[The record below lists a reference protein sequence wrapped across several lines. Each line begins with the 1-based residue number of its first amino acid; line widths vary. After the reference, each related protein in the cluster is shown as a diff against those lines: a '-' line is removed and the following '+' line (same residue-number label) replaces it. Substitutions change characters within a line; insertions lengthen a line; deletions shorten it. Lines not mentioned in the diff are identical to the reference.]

1 MNGEEGFA
9 GLANPYRRGVP
20 WLKANFHGHA
30 HDDDSACEL
39 VGAYLELGYRVIGVE
54 PWYLPAVRKKFDG
67 ADVLLVPA
75 PEDGAWPHLLAIA
88 PEKPTPANSDESAD
102 LQTRVDTIRQS
113 GALAVVCHPAWS
125 GIGVRE
131 LSGVT
136 GYVGIETYNE
146 AVQRI
151 NGKGRSIETWDLL
164 LAQGKRVWGFATDD
178 AHSTGDL
185 AGRRDVGQG
194 WISIQADSPDEEAA
208 LESVREGRFYSSMGP
223 AFHSIELR
231 EHHLTIQTSPCVE
244 VHFVS
249 AGGSGRSTYTPR
261 DAPQTEFALDLSYA
275 GWLKT
280 YLRIEIIDTQ
290 SRTAW
295 SNPLFVAG

>member
-1 MNGEEGFA
+1 MATTDSLTLVNQ
-9 GLANPYRRGVP
+9 YRSEMP
-20 WLKANFHGHA
+20 WFRANFHGHA
-30 HDDDSACEL
+30 HDDESACDL
-39 VGAYLELGYRVIGVE
+39 VGAYVELGYAVVGVE
-54 PWYLPAVRKKFDG
+54 PRYLPATRQVCAG
-67 ADVLLVPA
+67 GEVLLVPA
-75 PEDGAWPHLLAIA
+75 PEDGGRPHLFAIA
-88 PEKPTPANSDESAD
+88 PKEDAQPRAGQPTD
-102 LQTRVDTIRQS
+102 LQGRIDALNER
-113 GALAVVCHPAWS
+113 GALTYVCHPAWS

-131 LSGVT
+131 LSPLT
-136 GYVGIETYNE
+136 GYIGIEIYNE

-185 AGRRDVGQG
+185 AGRPDVGQG
-194 WISIQADSPDEEAA
+194 WISIQAESLDEEAV
-208 LESVREGRFYSSMGP
+208 LESVRDGRFYSSMGP
-223 AFHSIELR
+223 AFHSIELSQ
-231 EHHLTIQTSPCVE
+231 HHLTIQTSPCVE

-261 DAPQTEFALDLSYA
+261 NAPQTEFALDLSGA
-275 GWLKT
+275 SWLKT

-290 SRTAW
+290 GRTAW